1 MTRTTFTF
9 DAKPLPRTILR
20 STPVRAVLHD
30 RAMAIARAVPGGG
43 VGVVDER
50 GRHRSRSAVITWSI
64 AARHRERK
72 RQTLTRTLRAARGG
86 AL

>member
-1 MTRTTFTF
+1 MSKVTFTLA
-9 DAKPLPRTILR
+9 DARPPAGVLR

-30 RAMAIARAVPGGG
+30 RAVAIARAVPGGG
-43 VGVVDER
+43 MGVADER
-50 GRHRSRSAVITWSI
+50 GRQRSRSAVITYSI
-64 AARHRERK
+64 AARYREKK